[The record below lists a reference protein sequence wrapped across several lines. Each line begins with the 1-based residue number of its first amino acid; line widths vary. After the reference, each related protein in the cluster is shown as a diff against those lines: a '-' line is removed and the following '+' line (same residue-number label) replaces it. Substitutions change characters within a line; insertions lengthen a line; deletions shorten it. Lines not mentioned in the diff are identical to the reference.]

1 MFCAFCGVAIHWL
14 RIGSTVLPSR
24 VEVTVKPVSLRPA
37 SADETATTPASSTS
51 ASKRLR
57 GVIFLPPCRGC
68 EDGRAGALRLLQKCG
83 NCRADVLCSAGV
95 VRGPRPCRGP
105 DRRQGGAAGRTQAT
119 VAARA
124 AAPERER
131 GRLSR

>member
-14 RIGSTVLPSR
+14 RTGSTVLPSR

-57 GVIFLPPCRGC
+57 WVIVASLSVARTAAMVRRRCCRDL
-68 EDGRAGALRLLQKCG
+68 EIALQKCFA
-83 NCRADVLCSAGV
+83 RRVEFLVL
-95 VRGPRPCRGP
+95 
-105 DRRQGGAAGRTQAT
+105 
-119 VAARA
+119 
-124 AAPERER
+124 
-131 GRLSR
+131 GRLEVRIDGQPVPLGGPKQRALLALLLL